1 MASWKKR
8 GQMITT
14 IKIMRMIIRRP
25 CCYHLQTAAGLVT
38 CVCLPFAHRQV
49 KMTIFPF
56 RHSTLYF
63 PTFSQFGRAFNS
75 SRTREKRE
83 KLRLILTSF
92 FFASKDSS
100 LFLES
105 WRSIWRLWIIFFK
118 KMEWLV
124 SDASEQLNFQF
135 STRKRLEVTTWSN
148 RAETAGNRSFST
160 WWISF
165 TFA

>member
-8 GQMITT
+8 SQMITT

-92 FFASKDSS
+92 FFCFKRFVAIFRKLTFD
-100 LFLES
+100 LKTLNNFL
-105 WRSIWRLWIIFFK
+105 K
-118 KMEWLV
+118 KNGM
-124 SDASEQLNFQF
+124 
-135 STRKRLEVTTWSN
+135 TCKRRK
-148 RAETAGNRSFST
+148 
-160 WWISF
+160 
-165 TFA
+165 